1 MLAQSVLLH
10 GVRPVYSVFNR
21 RLVPASMSEAAK
33 LKYYQK
39 LVNVADDFNDV
50 GNKRPMITKVMGS
63 GTFADVV
70 GISLPGQAIKFH
82 KKQKEDGL
90 AWELGIMSRLSRS
103 SYVLRCFGTIRH
115 NKVPVGIVVEMAEC
129 NLCDF
134 QIRPGPILA
143 SSRTRI
149 SVYITAAL
157 VFLHERLEL
166 VFSLLRSIRC

>member
-1 MLAQSVLLH
+1 MLLH
-10 GVRPVYSVFNR
+10 GVRPFYSVFNR
-21 RLVPASMSEAAK
+21 RLAPASMSEAAL
-33 LKYYQK
+33 LKHYQN
-39 LVNVADDFNDV
+39 LVNAADDFSDV
-50 GNKRPMITKVMGS
+50 GNKRPEITKVLGS
-63 GTFADVV
+63 GSFANVV

-90 AWELGIMSRLSRS
+90 AWELSIIRRLSRS

-115 NKVPVGIVVEMAEC
+115 NKVPVGLVVEMAEC
-129 NLCDF
+129 NLCVF
-134 QIRPGPILA
+134 QIRSGAILA

-157 VFLHERLEL
+157 VFLYERLEL